1 MRRFEGKAH
10 MGPDFVTI
18 LMYEFDPAART
29 LHVYPVRGERSSH
42 PLSQIAHSLPGQN
55 AELFVLINDQLTD
68 PARPWLHLFGK
79 QIQGATPGVSEM
91 MLTRRCERADFTPF
105 LGHVVDLT
113 EADLSGVVFGEVD
126 FTPAVLTR
134 TKFAY
139 ATINRCRFGPTQ
151 LAGLDLSHAQL
162 AGADLRGFDLTGTIF
177 DGAVLTDAKLGG
189 ATLERASFRGAR
201 LDGTDL
207 QGANA
212 ARAVFDEVRGI
223 GTRFVGATLAN
234 ATFVGAKLGQAA
246 FAGAVLTDVSFK
258 DATLAQADFSAQADG
273 TPAANLSGVDFD
285 NADLQAADFSATTLT
300 DCKVPRRLPRLGR
313 GVDRRTRFVGATL
326 DGRLLGSDWSYIDAT
341 DANITLDASIDG
353 APFRAV
359 EAILPKIGFAG
370 HDLVEA
376 DFTRAQLQETR
387 FGNCILRDAKFHR
400 ASLQGADFTGANLEG
415 AYFNY
420 ANLRSCVFAQA
431 WMLDVKFE
439 HSVLARTNFSSAML
453 AEANFTGIQGRSLA
467 GVNFARACLVSA
479 DFRDVEAP
487 RDETTRT
494 TFSAACLAGADFS
507 DATLGDVIL
516 TGAQLSAGNGCIV
529 VTHPRRT
536 SETRFEYEPT
546 KVPPGATGPDTTCPD
561 GRRGQCSPA
570 RLTSKPVPDRWS
582 P

>member
-273 TPAANLSGVDFD
+273 TPAANLPDDTPMEVKKQRL
-285 NADLQAADFSATTLT
+285 ARLQAT
-300 DCKVPRRLPRLGR
+300 
-313 GVDRRTRFVGATL
+313 
-326 DGRLLGSDWSYIDAT
+326 IDANAKRISAAMVGT
-341 DANITLDASIDG
+341 VQRVL
-353 APFRAV
+353 V
-359 EAILPKIGFAG
+359 EGPSRKNPDELAGRTENMRYLNFAG
-370 HDLVEA
+370 HPRLIGQFVDVLVTDA
-376 DFTRAQLQETR
+376 MT
-387 FGNCILRDAKFHR
+387 NSLRGRIA
-400 ASLQGADFTGANLEG
+400 
-415 AYFNY
+415 
-420 ANLRSCVFAQA
+420 
-431 WMLDVKFE
+431 MLD
-439 HSVLARTNFSSAML
+439 H
-453 AEANFTGIQGRSLA
+453 
-467 GVNFARACLVSA
+467 
-479 DFRDVEAP
+479 
-487 RDETTRT
+487 
-494 TFSAACLAGADFS
+494 AAA
-507 DATLGDVIL
+507 
-516 TGAQLSAGNGCIV
+516 
-529 VTHPRRT
+529 
-536 SETRFEYEPT
+536 
-546 KVPPGATGPDTTCPD
+546 
-561 GRRGQCSPA
+561 
-570 RLTSKPVPDRWS
+570 
-582 P
+582 